1 MNVVQL
7 HQQTEDPVFF
17 HKHQLRVGT
26 ALRYWGRRNPGSLW
40 FVTGVY
46 SAGRVPRS
54 EVFAKNLSDLIRLK
68 NHVTGEIRFRSF
80 SYLSYS
86 AIYRIDER

>member
-7 HQQTEDPVFF
+7 HPTAEDPIFF
-17 HKHQLRVGT
+17 CKHQLRVGT

-46 SAGRVPRS
+46 TAGRTPRS
-54 EVFAKNLSDLIRLK
+54 EVFAKNLTDLIRLK
-68 NHVTGEIRFRSF
+68 NHVTSEVVFRSF
-80 SYLSYS
+80 GYISYS
-86 AIYRIDER
+86 ALYRIDE